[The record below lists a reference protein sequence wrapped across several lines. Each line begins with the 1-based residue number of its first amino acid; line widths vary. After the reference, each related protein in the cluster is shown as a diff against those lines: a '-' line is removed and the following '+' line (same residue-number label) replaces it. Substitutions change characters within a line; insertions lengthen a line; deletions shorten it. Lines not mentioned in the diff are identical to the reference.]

1 MFLDVYYRDMYDK
14 LTPTENTNQYETIM
28 RTGIQILLQL
38 IKNNKMALIKNVI
51 IELYIYVCYV
61 HEIIIW

>member
-1 MFLDVYYRDMYDK
+1 MFLDVYCRDMYDK

-38 IKNNKMALIKNVI
+38 IKNNKMALIKT
-51 IELYIYVCYV
+51 LYLNSTFTYVMFMK
-61 HEIIIW
+61 